1 MSTAWNGRLWKP
13 ILRWQNTPTVWK
25 RTMATAVKST
35 PELSNRQK
43 FNQLQPSPSIFSK
56 LEKLGFGELR
66 RTGRYAALC
75 KVVSKNKD
83 QKQTLEPNY
92 KFPLL
97 QFFAGAMIPT
107 SIPEETVPEVAFVG
121 RSNVGKSS
129 LINALAESSTVR
141 TSDKPGLTQQ
151 LNFYS
156 VGRLFTIVD
165 MPGYGFAFVDE
176 DKRRLWRELMETYM
190 TKRST
195 LKMVYV
201 TIDARHGLK
210 VGDKDFLAML
220 DKNRVPFQ
228 VVLTKCDL
236 IILPTLARRYM
247 MLLSDVNNYRHA
259 RKEVALVSSRTQSGV
274 NQLRKE
280 ILRTVGNLRSE
291 KYYVEKT
298 ERQKAKQEDR
308 RK

>member
-1 MSTAWNGRLWKP
+1 MSIARNGRLWKP
-13 ILRWQNTPTVWK
+13 MLGWQSTSAVWK

-43 FNQLQPSPSIFSK
+43 FNQLQPSPSIFGK

-66 RTGRYAALC
+66 RTGRYAALR
-75 KVVSKNKD
+75 KVVSRD

-97 QFFAGAMIPT
+97 QFFAGAMVPT

-156 VGRLFTIVD
+156 VGRLFNIVD

-176 DKRRLWRELMETYM
+176 EKRLAWRELMETYM

-247 MLLSDVNNYRHA
+247 MVLDDVNNYRHA

-280 ILRTVGNLRSE
+280 ILKTVGNLRSE